1 MRANRA
7 YHVIVSRKGPAPS
20 FLADPERVDHVEVV
34 DIESGEV
41 ELFWDCTPV
50 AAGRLSRRLKT
61 DLVQLEAD
69 EFIAAWRQRADVD
82 VI

>member
-34 DIESGEV
+34 GIASSHSRATAGSGSGRGAGSP
-41 ELFWDCTPV
+41 CPST
-50 AAGRLSRRLKT
+50 AAITRSAMVLRSH
-61 DLVQLEAD
+61 
-69 EFIAAWRQRADVD
+69 
-82 VI
+82 

>member
-7 YHVIVSRKGPAPS
+7 YHVIVSREGPAPS

-34 DIESGEV
+34 GIESGEV
-41 ELFWDCTPV
+41 ELFWDCTP
-50 AAGRLSRRLKT
+50 AAARRLSRRLKT
-61 DLVQLEAD
+61 DLAQLEAD